1 MVTFG
6 LHHSNAPD
14 SAPAFCR
21 SLSLGFY
28 SNFRPA
34 TGFSFNC
41 RFIHFSLSPALHA
54 PEYDFEMISGYRS
67 RRSVY
72 TPPLNHSQPRLLI
85 LINPIFHAQQ
95 TLSIPPGGKKSTEG
109 SLLEHFHQGLT
120 GCVGASGCGTWK
132 SFVAVLSGSR
142 ISY

>member
-28 SNFRPA
+28 SNVRPA

-41 RFIHFSLSPALHA
+41 RFIHFSLSHALRA
-54 PEYDFEMISGYRS
+54 PEYDFEMISGYHS
-67 RRSVY
+67 RRSPC
-72 TPPLNHSQPRLLI
+72 TPSLNHSQPRLLI

-95 TLSIPPGGKKSTEG
+95 NLGIPPGGKKSTEG

-120 GCVGASGCGTWK
+120 GCVGASGCGTRK
-132 SFVAVLSGSR
+132 SFAVVIAVDM